1 MFLQANSNM
10 LREGLSQEMA
20 SAETRRHKP
29 RDQHKD
35 YSQEQLTG
43 KRLLQLLCFT
53 TTLAFE
59 FRWMIHD
66 EYGQYEIIAEITCW
80 KYPNWIPM

>member
-1 MFLQANSNM
+1 MFLQASSNM
-10 LREGLSQEMA
+10 LREGLSLEMA

-43 KRLLQLLCFT
+43 RRLIGAVNKKWRSFQMAQSTFN
-53 TTLAFE
+53 
-59 FRWMIHD
+59 M
-66 EYGQYEIIAEITCW
+66 
-80 KYPNWIPM
+80 K